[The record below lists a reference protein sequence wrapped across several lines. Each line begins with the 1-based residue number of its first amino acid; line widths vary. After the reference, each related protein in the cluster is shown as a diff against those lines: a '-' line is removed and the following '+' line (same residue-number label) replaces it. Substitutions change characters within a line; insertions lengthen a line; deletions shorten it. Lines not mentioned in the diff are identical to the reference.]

1 MANRR
6 KMALAVKMKF
16 VADKD
21 GTILQSKPFVIL
33 MGLLAAVFLGI
44 SDFLS
49 GPELAFSIFY
59 LIPVLAVTW
68 YAGRNWGIFI
78 SFFCGFVWLVSEIG
92 AKLHYSHFLI
102 PYWNAFVRLGFF
114 LITSYMLFSL
124 KTSLE
129 KEKSLARTDS
139 LTGASNARA
148 FYESATRE
156 IERMRRYRHP
166 FSVAYL
172 DFDNFKFI
180 NDTLGHSVGDDL
192 IRVVV
197 ETLNHELRKT
207 DQAARLGGDEFAI
220 LMPETDGKIAP
231 QVMERTRSKL
241 LDSMKGNNWPVTFSI
256 GLATFNKPP
265 NSVDDMIKAA
275 DSLMYEAKNN
285 GKNRVKSSTIS
296 PD

>member
-1 MANRR
+1 
-6 KMALAVKMKF
+6 
-16 VADKD
+16 
-21 GTILQSKPFVIL
+21 
-33 MGLLAAVFLGI
+33 
-44 SDFLS
+44 
-49 GPELAFSIFY
+49 
-59 LIPVLAVTW
+59 
-68 YAGRNWGIFI
+68 
-78 SFFCGFVWLVSEIG
+78 
-92 AKLHYSHFLI
+92 
-102 PYWNAFVRLGFF
+102 
-114 LITSYMLFSL
+114 
-124 KTSLE
+124 
-129 KEKSLARTDS
+129 
-139 LTGASNARA
+139 
-148 FYESATRE
+148 
-156 IERMRRYRHP
+156 MRRYRHP

-231 QVMERTRSKL
+231 QVMERMCSKL